1 MGQIETRLGEIAKL
15 IRSDQDAQALRLHV
29 EQLLESAAFTS
40 SRRSGQFLLYIVNK
54 AIAQETEALKE
65 RTIGI
70 EVFRRPANYDTGE
83 DAIVRVTAS
92 DVRRRLTQ
100 HYSKDGRSSEFRI
113 SLPPGGY
120 VPEIYRDTPVH
131 HLEAP
136 ASVRPAPTI
145 APSRQPEITEP
156 QSIAPE
162 SHGETFRTKTV
173 RYLIPVLAILALA
186 STYFLLRPHFTN
198 QGPPWSLLF
207 TSGKPLL
214 VIFADPDLNEIQLL
228 THKYVS
234 LSDYANGRLNCETL
248 EPPLQDV
255 CSHALRGDKVATVDA
270 SAITKIAALAE
281 RFHANIEPHG
291 ARQVRL
297 TDLQT
302 DRNVLLLGSRVSNPW
317 ADLFRDK
324 LDFFVDHD
332 EATGLQV
339 VRNVHRRPGE
349 AEVYIPTTGPYG
361 TGDNYTLITFLHN
374 LTGNGYALLLTGATH
389 EGMDAAMTVALD
401 QKQLTHILATCDAQ
415 TSPFQVLL
423 KFRMM
428 AGSPLKVETVA
439 CHTLTDR

>member
-120 VPEIYRDTPVH
+120 VPEIYRDTPIH
-131 HLEAP
+131 RIETPSPLTATP
-136 ASVRPAPTI
+136 ATVP
-145 APSRQPEITEP
+145 ITEAEFTAP
-156 QSIAPE
+156 VFTVPE
-162 SHGETFRTKTV
+162 STRKTFSKRAIP
-173 RYLIPVLAILALA
+173 YLIPALATIVLASAFL
-186 STYFLLRPHFTN
+186 LLRPHPTD
-198 QGPPWSLLF
+198 QGSPWSLLF

-339 VRNVHRRPGE
+339 VRNIHRRPGE